1 MADTKKVYVLRFDN
15 NTRARKVTIK
25 YRTVVEDT
33 SQVISY
39 IAGVDSKTGLP
50 RNNWYAISGK
60 YDKNLVSQV
69 DAPRVTPNLTN
80 TSINVPVQTVA
91 STSSTLSGTGFQGQ
105 LSNFI
110 SMVRSKTSVTSLL
123 TVVVTGL
130 QVSFQQLLTTTKV
143 LVKLSNHVKQYR

>member
-1 MADTKKVYVLRFDN
+1 MVLAVLWGIQKKVYVLQLSN
-15 NTRARKVTIK
+15 SSSARKFTIK
-25 YRTVVEDT
+25 YRTIVEDS

-39 IAGVDSKTGLP
+39 IAGVESKTGLP

-69 DAPRVTPNLTN
+69 GQVGAPSVTPNLTN

-130 QVSFQQLLTTTKV
+130 QVSFQQP
-143 LVKLSNHVKQYR
+143 